1 MMLNDDDDMEEVNCP
16 QVNDTTKTRRASIV
30 WIILLQT
37 WMMLLI
43 SRLLVLTAEPST
55 QVLVVVVAAFD
66 RICFLQL
73 LQIWVIESVV
83 CVVCTLIYFCC
94 SGCWLPDWLTAE
106 NRGGGADLHYL
117 AMSSCQE
124 NCCSFESDTFAAC
137 ASLITQVSSFCTPSR
152 EQERITKWD
161 QELMVVQLELL
172 LGERIKITLR
182 EVRRSAAL
190 ISIIF
195 CLIN

>member
-16 QVNDTTKTRRASIV
+16 QVNDTTTKTRRASIV

-43 SRLLVLTAEPST
+43 SRLLVVKPST

-94 SGCWLPDWLTAE
+94 SGCWLPAWLTDCWESRWRSWLTLPCHVFLSGKLLLFRA
-106 NRGGGADLHYL
+106 RHL
-117 AMSSCQE
+117 
-124 NCCSFESDTFAAC
+124 CCM
-137 ASLITQVSSFCTPSR
+137 
-152 EQERITKWD
+152 RITD
-161 QELMVVQLELL
+161 HS
-172 LGERIKITLR
+172 GEFVLYSIQKARKNNK
-182 EVRRSAAL
+182 VRPGVDGGSTWTVTRWKNKNNTQRSAPLCCANL
-190 ISIIF
+190 NNLLF
-195 CLIN
+195 N

>member
-16 QVNDTTKTRRASIV
+16 QVNDTTTKTRRASIV

-43 SRLLVLTAEPST
+43 SRLLVVKPST
-55 QVLVVVVAAFD
+55 QVLVVVAAAFD

-94 SGCWLPDWLTAE
+94 SGCWLPDWLTDCWE
-106 NRGGGADLHYL
+106 SRWWSWLTLPCHVFLSGKLLLFRVGHL
-117 AMSSCQE
+117 
-124 NCCSFESDTFAAC
+124 CCMR
-137 ASLITQVSSFCTPSR
+137 ITDHSGEFILYSR